1 MKTIERCGREDEL
14 LDALG
19 RGLVGGELEAH
30 VEQCAACSDLRLV
43 AGALLGDRTD
53 AMREAAVPS
62 SASMWWRMQMRYR
75 QDVAKAT
82 TRSLLIGQALTLA
95 LAIGLTAL
103 IFGGEV
109 TGAVRHLATSINV
122 STPILLAIAT
132 TIVAAPFAGYVASR
146 SK

>member
-1 MKTIERCGREDEL
+1 MKTVERCGREDEL

-19 RGLVGGELEAH
+19 NGFVSGELEAH
-30 VEQCAACSDLRLV
+30 VARCAACSELRLV

-75 QDVAKAT
+75 QDVATAT

-95 LAIGLTAL
+95 LAVGLMAL
-103 IFGGEV
+103 IFGGQV

>member
-1 MKTIERCGREDEL
+1 MKTMERCRREDDL

-19 RGLVGGELEAH
+19 KGLVGAELEGH
-30 VEQCAACSDLRLV
+30 VEQCAACSELRLV

-75 QDVAKAT
+75 RDVATAT
-82 TRSLLIGQALTLA
+82 TRSLWIGQALTLA
-95 LAIGLTAL
+95 VAIGLTAL
-103 IFGGEV
+103 VFGGEV
-109 TGAVRHLATSINV
+109 SGAVRHLATSINV

-132 TIVAAPFAGYVASR
+132 TIVAAPFAGYVATR